1 MSAREK
7 TRVPGFDA
15 LKGIA
20 CIAVVFM
27 HCEFPGVVGTYIQ
40 CLTRWSVPLFFAVSG
55 YFFQREEVSYALA
68 KAKHILNIT
77 VWATLFYIAFE
88 CLLHLWGG
96 DLLVYVAEELN
107 FINIVAFVVFNSPIF
122 VNGHLWFLFALLYV
136 YLSYAVMIRLS
147 LIKYEKQIGIVLLV
161 CFFVLSYGFYL
172 LGHPLQA
179 GFYRNFLFEGL
190 PFFLFGKYMRES
202 ILPKLYEN
210 RSKLA
215 GGGIC
220 LLLGCLLS
228 VMERYLIGRDFSL
241 HISSVIILTALLILA
256 MSGSLER
263 VPKLITL
270 LGRDYSMVVYVIHP
284 AIYLTMDSLCEV
296 WSDNIVYLW
305 LRPIITVI
313 LSIIVTKLFLNI
325 KGRIAERNH

>member
-1 MSAREK
+1 M
-7 TRVPGFDA
+7 
-15 LKGIA
+15 
-20 CIAVVFM
+20 
-27 HCEFPGVVGTYIQ
+27 GTYIQ

-55 YFFQREEVSYALA
+55 YFFQKEEAHYTLV
-68 KAKHILNIT
+68 KANHILKIT

-88 CLLHLWGG
+88 CFLHLYCG
-96 DLLVYVAEELN
+96 DLLVYVAEEFTLVN
-107 FINIVAFVVFNSPIF
+107 VAAFIVFNSPVF

-136 YLSYAVMIRLS
+136 YLSYEVLIRLS
-147 LIKYEKQIGIVLLV
+147 IIKYEKQIGIVLLI

-190 PFFLFGKYMRES
+190 PFFLFGKYMRQS

-210 RSKLA
+210 RYKLA
-215 GGGIC
+215 GGIC
-220 LLLGCLLS
+220 LLIGCLLS

-241 HISSVIILTALLILA
+241 HVSSVIILTALFILA
-256 MSGSLER
+256 MRGSLER
-263 VPKLITL
+263 VPKLITSI
-270 LGRDYSMVVYVIHP
+270 GRDYSMVVYIIHP

-296 WSDNIVYLW
+296 WSDDIIYLW
-305 LRPIITVI
+305 LRPIITLI

-325 KGRIAERNH
+325 KDRIVERNH